1 MSFALHGSA
10 VAHGIAIGRAHLFSQ
25 TTLEVAHYV
34 VLPEQRPAE
43 IQRFEQALHQVTQE
57 LEGLER
63 QIPAGA
69 PAEMAAFLQLHR
81 LILKDEMLART
92 PRQSIQTQGCNAE
105 WALKQQ
111 LDSLIDRFE
120 QMEDPYLRQRRD
132 DIWQVGE
139 RLLKA
144 LTGQPAPHLPAHHE
158 AADSILVA
166 HDLSPADMVLFK
178 EHPFQSFITDMGG
191 ATSHTAILARS
202 LGIPSVMALHHA
214 WQMIREG
221 ELLIVD
227 GMAGVVIVN
236 PDNQILAEYRLRQEQ
251 WSLERQKLKRLRTTR
266 ATTLD
271 GTPIELLANI
281 EMPGDVDAVKKS
293 GARGIGLYR
302 TEFLFMNRPGLP
314 SEEEQFHAYR
324 QVAEALRG
332 LPVTIRTLDIGADKP
347 VEPSGIASTLNPAL
361 GLRAIRYCLAE
372 PQIFL
377 TQIRAILRAS
387 HFGQVQ
393 MLLPMLSSRSEL
405 LQTLMLV
412 EQAKAELTQ
421 QAIPFDLHLPIGGM
435 IEVPAAALALPLFLD
450 KLDFLSIG
458 TNDLIQYTLAID
470 RTDDAVAHLF
480 DPLHPAVLML
490 IAHTL
495 RTAQKAG
502 KPIAVC
508 GEMAGNPT
516 MTRLLLGFGLRE
528 FSMHPAHLPEVKQV
542 ILKTSLTDLQNPVKR
557 ILSTHDPDKL
567 EEILTRLNQQVC

>member
-25 TTLEVAHYV
+25 TTLEVTHYI

-43 IQRFEQALHQVTQE
+43 IQRFEQALHQVTRE
-57 LEGLER
+57 LEELER
-63 QIPAGA
+63 QIPPGA
-69 PAEMAAFLQLHR
+69 PAEMATFLQLHR

-92 PRQSIQTQGCNAE
+92 PKQCIQTQGCNAE

-111 LDSLIDRFE
+111 LDHLISQFE

-158 AADSILVA
+158 AADRILVA

>member
-25 TTLEVAHYV
+25 TTLEVTRYI

-57 LEGLER
+57 LEELER
-63 QIPAGA
+63 QIPLGA
-69 PAEMAAFLQLHR
+69 PAEMATFLQLHR

-92 PRQSIQTQGCNAE
+92 PKQCIQTQGCNAE

-111 LDSLIDRFE
+111 LDNLIRQFE
-120 QMEDPYLRQRRD
+120 EMEDPYLRQRRD

-139 RLLKA
+139 RVLKA
-144 LTGQPAPHLPAHHE
+144 LTGQPAPNLPAHHE
-158 AADSILVA
+158 AADRILVA

-178 EHPFQSFITDMGG
+178 EHPFQSFITDIGG

-202 LGIPSVMALHHA
+202 LGIPSVVALHHA

-293 GARGIGLYR
+293 GARGIGLFR
-302 TEFLFMNRPGLP
+302 TEFLFMNRSSLPG
-314 SEEEQFHAYR
+314 EEEQFHAYR

-347 VEPSGIASTLNPAL
+347 VEPSGIVSTLNPAL

-405 LQTLMLV
+405 LQTLTLV

-421 QAIPFDLHLPIGGM
+421 QAIPFNLHLPIGGM

-502 KPIAVC
+502 KPIAIC

-542 ILKTSLTDLQNPVKR
+542 ILKTSLADLQNPVKR
-557 ILSTHDPDKL
+557 MLSTHDPDKL

>member
-34 VLPEQRPAE
+34 VLPEHRTAE

-191 ATSHTAILARS
+191 TTSHTAILARS

-302 TEFLFMNRPGLP
+302 TEFLFMNRPSLP
-314 SEEEQFHAYR
+314 GEEEQFHAYR

>member
-1 MSFALHGSA
+1 M
-10 VAHGIAIGRAHLFSQ
+10 
-25 TTLEVAHYV
+25 
-34 VLPEQRPAE
+34 LPEHRTAE

-293 GARGIGLYR
+293 GARGIGLFR
-302 TEFLFMNRPGLP
+302 TEFLFMNRPSLP
-314 SEEEQFHAYR
+314 GEEEQFHAYR

-347 VEPSGIASTLNPAL
+347 VEPSGIVSTLNPAL

-405 LQTLMLV
+405 LQTLVLV

-421 QAIPFDLHLPIGGM
+421 QAIPFNLHLPIGGM

-502 KPIAVC
+502 KPIAIC